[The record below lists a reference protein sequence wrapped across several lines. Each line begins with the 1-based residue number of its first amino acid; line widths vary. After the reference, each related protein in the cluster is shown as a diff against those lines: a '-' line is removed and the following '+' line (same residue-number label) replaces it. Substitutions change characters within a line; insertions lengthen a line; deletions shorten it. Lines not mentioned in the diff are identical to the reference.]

1 MLILGDVAVL
11 SDGEAEIID
20 RFAEKG
26 GTVLVT
32 GKAGM
37 RREDY
42 TPRRGFALRCLGVTV
57 TGKPQSLKSSLF
69 EIGKDEEEIFPRSA
83 LAHYIAPGDTLMTVR
98 PKEGAKGPSTRSI
111 PTRWIIRTVW
121 RERRC

>member
-1 MLILGDVAVL
+1 MVSDAKVALAVFHGVETNKETQGWVRALTQSHIPFDEIYTDEMDHPDCLEGKEVLILGDVAVL
-11 SDGEAEIID
+11 SDGETEIID

-37 RREDY
+37 MREDY

-57 TGKPQSLKSSLF
+57 AGNRK
-69 EIGKDEEEIFPRSA
+69 A
-83 LAHYIAPGDTLMTVR
+83 
-98 PKEGAKGPSTRSI
+98 
-111 PTRWIIRTVW
+111 
-121 RERRC
+121 